1 MKNPDGK
8 DIKHG
13 VILKVV
19 ATKYAV
25 LTNTW

>member
-1 MKNPDGK
+1 MKNPAGK

-25 LTNTW
+25 LTKTW